1 MFLVLIT
8 LATCYNFTSDKL
20 ITLSKDYYDIPLGRG
35 NGLSYHAIYFVCIY
49 PMYKASC
56 TAQCQESFVLCC
68 IEINEN
74 IAGFQKKKKQLLIL
88 NH

>member
-1 MFLVLIT
+1 MFLVLTT
-8 LATCYNFTSDKL
+8 LATSYNFTSDKL
-20 ITLSKDYYDIPLGRG
+20 ITLKDHYDIPLGRG

-74 IAGFQKKKKQLLIL
+74 IAGFQKKKKNNLLIL